1 MKKSHWAL
9 ACFAVATCA
18 WSPAT
23 PQDADLAPVPRE
35 AEEANLTLLLRE
47 ALGASPALRAAE
59 ARLEASRHLPSQA
72 EAPPDPEVSLAYLND
87 GYSSFTLGDTEF
99 SNLALTWTQEVLY
112 PGKREGSALVAQAG
126 IEIAGRELE
135 RLRLEVG
142 AAVKSGYADLYRLD
156 RTTALLEETQS
167 VLESLAQAARTRYEV
182 GEGIQE
188 NVLKAMTEIVR
199 LEAEQVK
206 VAQDRVA
213 AEARLNAVLGRS
225 AGAPIGAAL
234 RLPEGSLPDSVDN
247 LAEAAAGAAPEI
259 LALEA
264 AVRGAQAMEE
274 RARLDLK
281 PDFIWSA
288 SYQYRGDF
296 DPMLMG
302 MFGLR
307 LPIYRDRKQAAAL
320 LQAGSEVIAAR
331 HSLQDLQVRTRA
343 SVRELVARAERAARL
358 MVLYEQGIIPQAGG
372 ALDSAQASY
381 GVGRIAFIDLL
392 NDLTILLEARIE
404 LAAQESDRLQA
415 LAALEPLVSRELVI
429 VPGAT
434 GGQGGSV
441 EYHE

>member
-1 MKKSHWAL
+1 VNVKKSHWAL
-9 ACFAVATCA
+9 ACFAVVTCA
-18 WSPAT
+18 SSPAA
-23 PQDADLAPVPRE
+23 PQEADLA
-35 AEEANLTLLLRE
+35 LLLRE

-59 ARLEASRHLPSQA
+59 ARLEAARHLPSQA

-87 GYSSFTLGDTEF
+87 GLSSFTLGDTVF
-99 SNLALTWTQEVLY
+99 SNLALTWTQEVPY
-112 PGKREGSALVAQAG
+112 PGKLRRSAVAAQARV
-126 IEIAGRELE
+126 EIAGRELE

-142 AAVKSGYADLYRLD
+142 AAVKAGYADLYRLD
-156 RTTALLEETQS
+156 RTAALLEETQS
-167 VLESLAQAARTRYEV
+167 VLESLAQAARSRYEV
-182 GEGIQE
+182 GQGIQE

-199 LEAEQVK
+199 LEAEQVR

-225 AGAPIGAAL
+225 TGAPIGAAL
-234 RLPEGSLPDSVDN
+234 RLPEGSLPDGVDN
-247 LAEAAAGAAPEI
+247 LAEAAAGASPEI

-264 AVRGAQAMEE
+264 AVRGAQAKEE

-288 SYQYRGDF
+288 SYQYRGDI
-296 DPMLMG
+296 DPMVMG

-307 LPIYRDRKQAAAL
+307 LPIYRERKQAEAL

-331 HSLQDLQVRTRA
+331 HALQDLQVRTRA
-343 SVRELVARAERAARL
+343 SVRELVARAERARRL

-372 ALDSAQASY
+372 ALDAAQASY
-381 GVGRIAFIDLL
+381 GVGRIPFLDLL
-392 NDLTILLEARIE
+392 NDLTILVNARIE
-404 LAAQESDRLQA
+404 LAAQQSDRLQA

-434 GGQGGSV
+434 GGQGGSS
-441 EYHE
+441 ESLQ